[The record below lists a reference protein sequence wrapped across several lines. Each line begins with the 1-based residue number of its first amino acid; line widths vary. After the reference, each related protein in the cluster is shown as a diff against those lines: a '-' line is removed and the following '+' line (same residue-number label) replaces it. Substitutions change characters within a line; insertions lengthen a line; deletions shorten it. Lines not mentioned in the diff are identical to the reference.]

1 MFTYLSLKTQNH
13 IFFTIQH
20 TQSRFENTN
29 SIHAFVGDNDPGIQ
43 LPLYSFGKNNV
54 LILANQILARPA
66 RISCFTNVGRVP
78 SSQRNDVHTL
88 DVISSLHAL
97 ESYYIKG

>member
-1 MFTYLSLKTQNH
+1 MLTYLSLKTQNH

-54 LILANQILARPA
+54 LILANQVLRQDLP
-66 RISCFTNVGRVP
+66 G
-78 SSQRNDVHTL
+78 
-88 DVISSLHAL
+88 
-97 ESYYIKG
+97 

>member
-54 LILANQILARPA
+54 LILANQNSAGNRN
-66 RISCFTNVGRVP
+66 SRVLRQDLP
-78 SSQRNDVHTL
+78 
-88 DVISSLHAL
+88 
-97 ESYYIKG
+97 G